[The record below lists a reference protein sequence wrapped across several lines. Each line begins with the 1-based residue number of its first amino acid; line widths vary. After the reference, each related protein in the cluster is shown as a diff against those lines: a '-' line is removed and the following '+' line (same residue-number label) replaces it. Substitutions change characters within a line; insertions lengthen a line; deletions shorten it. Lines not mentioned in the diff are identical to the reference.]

1 MTSSFYEDINTNLEK
16 AMLKDTERSSSPLDK
31 KSPSFEHIDHDLESN
46 VEVKTSEDDKGLKRQ
61 LKPRHMRMIAIG
73 GCVGTGLFVGSGNA
87 LADGGPASIII
98 AFTVIGLY
106 VLFTTSALA
115 ELSVLYPV
123 SGSFYTYFSRF
134 IDPAWGFAVGIQYW
148 LSFAVTVPLELTV
161 APLIINVWHAPGRA
175 SVWITVFYVLIIG
188 INIWGTKGYGEVE
201 FVLSIV
207 KLIAVFGFLL
217 LSIII
222 AAGGVPTDT
231 RGVIGVSYWKP
242 PLTFNNGIKGFCAV
256 LVIAIFS
263 LSGTELV
270 GLAAAEAKDPHKTIP
285 KAVRQIFWRII
296 LFYVLAL
303 FMLTLVIPSNNPHLR
318 TSGDSEALL
327 SPFVIAIR
335 LANIKALPSV
345 MNAVILSSTLS
356 VGNSASYAASRA
368 LFALAKNGFAPKF
381 LLKTNKRGHPVY
393 AIIITLSLGS
403 IAYFTEAG
411 IGGALFGWL
420 LSICGLSTTF
430 IWGSICLSHIQFRR
444 AWKAQNHSLIELP
457 YLSMFGIYG
466 SIYGVVMT
474 FIALAA
480 QLYVAIFPIDRAPNP
495 ISFFQAYLAAPLLV
509 ISYTS
514 WKLLKKTSI
523 VNVNEI
529 NLEEGMQVEPNVEQ
543 RIEEKPLDEDIL
555 PMVPSKM
562 DSEKSSQFSIWQ
574 DKDATTIVTP
584 EPIWPNKS

>member
-1 MTSSFYEDINTNLEK
+1 
-16 AMLKDTERSSSPLDK
+16 MLKDTERLSSPVDK
-31 KSPSFEHIDHDLESN
+31 NPQSFEQLDIDHDLENTVDIKSN
-46 VEVKTSEDDKGLKRQ
+46 NADEGLKRQ
-61 LKPRHMRMIAIG
+61 LKPRHMRMIAVG

-98 AFTVIGLY
+98 AFAIIGLY

-148 LSFAVTVPLELTV
+148 ISFAVTVPLELTV

-175 SVWITVFYVLIIG
+175 SVWITVFYVIIIG
-188 INIWGTKGYGEVE
+188 INIWGTAGYGEVE
-201 FVLSIV
+201 FILSIV
-207 KLIAVFGFLL
+207 KLIAVFGFLF

-231 RGVIGVSYWKP
+231 RGVIGVSYWKS

-285 KAVRQIFWRII
+285 KAVRQIFWRIL

-303 FMLTLVIPSNNPHLR
+303 FMLTLVIPSNNPNLR
-318 TSGDSEALL
+318 TTGESDALL
-327 SPFVIAIR
+327 SPFVIAIQ
-335 LANIKALPSV
+335 LANIKALPSI

-381 LLKTNKRGHPVY
+381 LMKTTKRGHPIY
-393 AIIITLSLGS
+393 AIIITLLLGS

-411 IGGALFGWL
+411 VGGALFGWL

-444 AWKAQNHSLIELP
+444 AWKAQNHSLKELP
-457 YLSMFGIYG
+457 FLSMFGIYG

-480 QLYVAIFPIDRAPNP
+480 QLYVAIFPIDRPPNP
-495 ISFFQAYLAAPLLV
+495 ISFFQAYLAAPLVV
-509 ISYTS
+509 ISYTF
-514 WKLLKKTSI
+514 WKLWKKTSI
-523 VNVNEI
+523 VNVKE
-529 NLEEGMQVEPNVEQ
+529 LDLLEGMETEPKDEQQVGGKTSM
-543 RIEEKPLDEDIL
+543 EEIL
-555 PMVPSKM
+555 PMVPSKTGS
-562 DSEKSSQFSIWQ
+562 DKSSQGSIWKE
-574 DKDATTIVTP
+574 KDETIVTP
-584 EPIWPNKS
+584 EPIWPNKP